1 MPFCFALALICFWVN
16 LIVQF
21 TSQFSLSC
29 ADLCKVSIEDG
40 DHVISDHV
48 LNADIEGNYFFII
61 LSRLLVWRRSD
72 WFSVSLWITGYVSLH
87 NQFAY
92 PQHTTFSKLVF
103 TSHCICFYYIIICPV
118 SSAYIIGDVSFAW
131 PRYIGCWL
139 LTGHCSGYLFPGC
152 LFPALFANQ
161 ILIYFMSTCVIGFVS
176 FAFTVC
182 WLTLNRSLFRFYCIW
197 DCLLTRHW
205 FVQCQQQHLYIGVI
219 W

>member
-1 MPFCFALALICFWVN
+1 MSKLRSVLPIAPGLLHCWHHFIPFCFALALICFWLN

-21 TSQFSLSC
+21 TSEISLSC

-118 SSAYIIGDVSFAW
+118 SSAYIIGDVSFA
-131 PRYIGCWL
+131 
-139 LTGHCSGYLFPGC
+139 
-152 LFPALFANQ
+152 
-161 ILIYFMSTCVIGFVS
+161 
-176 FAFTVC
+176 
-182 WLTLNRSLFRFYCIW
+182 
-197 DCLLTRHW
+197 
-205 FVQCQQQHLYIGVI
+205 
-219 W
+219 